1 MCLSRAIE
9 DAAWRLAGQGRLV
22 GRLYTGHGQEA
33 IPVGSASALGDLDVI
48 APMYRDMG
56 AHLVRGVEPWEVFA
70 QYMGKAGS
78 SNRGKDSGL
87 HIGDMA
93 RGIVGMI
100 SVLPD
105 SLPVAAGVAL
115 AFRIRGERR
124 VAMTWLGEGATSTGP
139 FHETLNLAAV
149 QKLPLVV
156 VIENNQWAL
165 STPTEREFGGA
176 RLVDRAAGYGIPG
189 VDVDGNDVDAVY
201 HASAEAVALARAG
214 GGPTLIEAV
223 TMRMRGHSI
232 IDGAEYVPPAQLEA
246 WAKRDPIAAYRAV
259 LTADGIWDEDQE
271 AAQAARIE
279 ETVEAAIALAESM
292 PDPVAADAAAGVFAV
307 AGDGA
312 PRPGG
317 AAVAP

>member
-1 MCLSRAIE
+1 
-9 DAAWRLAGQGRLV
+9 
-22 GRLYTGHGQEA
+22 
-33 IPVGSASALGDLDVI
+33 
-48 APMYRDMG
+48 
-56 AHLVRGVEPWEVFA
+56 
-70 QYMGKAGS
+70 
-78 SNRGKDSGL
+78 
-87 HIGDMA
+87 
-93 RGIVGMI
+93 
-100 SVLPD
+100 
-105 SLPVAAGVAL
+105 
-115 AFRIRGERR
+115 
-124 VAMTWLGEGATSTGP
+124 
-139 FHETLNLAAV
+139 
-149 QKLPLVV
+149 
-156 VIENNQWAL
+156 
-165 STPTEREFGGA
+165 
-176 RLVDRAAGYGIPG
+176 
-189 VDVDGNDVDAVY
+189 VDGNDVDAVY

>member
-1 MCLSRAIE
+1 MCLSRAVE
-9 DAAWRLAGQGRLV
+9 DAAWQLAGQGRLV

-33 IPVGSASALGDLDVI
+33 IPVGCASALGPGDVI
-48 APMYRDMG
+48 APMYRDLG
-56 AHLVRGVEPWEVFA
+56 AHLVRGVEPWEIFA

-78 SNRGKDSGL
+78 SNAGKDSGL

-115 AFRIRGERR
+115 AFRIRGQDR

-139 FHETLNLAAV
+139 FHETMNMAAV
-149 QKLPLVV
+149 LKLPLVV

-165 STPTEREFGGA
+165 STPTEREFA
-176 RLVDRAAGYGIPG
+176 VSRLADRAAGYGIPG
-189 VDVDGNDVDAVY
+189 QQVDGNDVEAVF
-201 HASAEAVALARAG
+201 AAAEAAVAHARAG
-214 GGPTLIEAV
+214 HGPTLIEAV

-246 WAKRDPIAAYRAV
+246 WARRDPIASYRAV
-259 LTADGIWDEDQE
+259 LTADGLWDEDQE
-271 AAQAARIE
+271 SDLVTRLAAEVDAAIARAEQMPEPVAAQAAE
-279 ETVEAAIALAESM
+279 
-292 PDPVAADAAAGVFAV
+292 GVFAEP
-307 AGDGA
+307 A
-312 PRPGG
+312 P
-317 AAVAP
+317 